1 MRWLAAL
8 CVLGALVG
16 PAYAQTSGGE
26 CVPSQRV
33 RCPSPVEIVAL
44 ANDTARQ
51 RPTRD
56 AFVAARQIYVY
67 APGALYELYTSPT
80 HISVILLEPG
90 EVITGIAAGDTSRW
104 MVTEVEAEAQEDPR
118 SIVLVKPH
126 TIGLST
132 NIVIVTDRRT
142 YLVEARA
149 VSGDRYSAEVAWT
162 YPNGDAA
169 APSHAIESLSFDYR
183 VRTVRGAT
191 PRWLPAR
198 VFDDGRR
205 TWIEFPV
212 DVAGA
217 DMPPL
222 FVITPEGAELANTR
236 VQGRRIMLDRIFDA
250 AELRL
255 GVRAPI
261 IVRIERGPR
270 QPPWRQRRTGG
281 RP

>member
-1 MRWLAAL
+1 MRWLVAL
-8 CVLGALVG
+8 YALGAVVD
-16 PAYAQTSGGE
+16 PAHAQTLEGE
-26 CVPSQRV
+26 CVSSRRV
-33 RCPSPVEIVAL
+33 RCPTPVEILAL
-44 ANDTARQ
+44 ANDSARQ

-56 AFVAARQIYVY
+56 AFVAARQIYAY

-90 EVITGIAAGDTSRW
+90 EVVTGIAAGDTSRW

-149 VSGDRYSAEVAWT
+149 VGGDRYSAEVAWT
-162 YPNGDAA
+162 YPNADAA
-169 APSHAIESLSFDYR
+169 APTHTIETLFFDYR
-183 VRTVRGAT
+183 VRTVRGVA
-191 PRWLPAR
+191 PRWMPTR

-212 DVAGA
+212 EVASA
-217 DMPPL
+217 EMPPV
-222 FVITPEGAELANTR
+222 FVITPEGAELTNTR
-236 VQGRRIMLDRIFDA
+236 VQGRRIMLDRIFDT
-250 AELRL
+250 AELRF

-261 IVRIERGPR
+261 VVRIERGPTR
-270 QPPWRQRRTGG
+270 PPVRQRRVGG